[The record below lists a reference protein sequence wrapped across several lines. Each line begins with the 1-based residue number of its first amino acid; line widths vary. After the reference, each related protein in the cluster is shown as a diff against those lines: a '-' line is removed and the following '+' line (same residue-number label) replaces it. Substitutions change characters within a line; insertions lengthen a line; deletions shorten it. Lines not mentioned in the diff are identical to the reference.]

1 MKKIFDRL
9 TALVMVMLMFIQSC
23 VPAITSFAKEEELD
37 KRYVIQKLETLK
49 QDTYAN
55 FSLNLATVIDDK
67 NLDTD
72 TNVKF
77 VLNTTNI
84 NSNIKLLVRKDF
96 SLYDERTFDT
106 VEEAHKEFERVD
118 KSLKDQGLSLD
129 VSVVQEDGKYRIH
142 NNYVPQADKEDFG
155 DDYKV
160 YSLKVVDEFDFDK
173 EGLFNKLP
181 ENLKSVEQHRLQLA
195 EERRLQQ
202 DGEVPEGDKHNRT
215 YIFDFKVD
223 KAVDSKL
230 TTIALNKDDNNPL
243 EVKQNADLFAAI
255 LDDKTYSTYQTEQ
268 LPAEVT
274 SSIEHKKEVAKKK
287 AQAEAKAKAEAD
299 AKAKAEAEEK
309 AKKEAEEKAK
319 ADAKAKEEADAKAKQ
334 EAEKIKAEEAKKTE
348 EQKALEEKAKAEKD
362 AKAKQEADAKAKAEA
377 EKLKAEAEAKQ
388 KAEAEEKAK
397 QEELAKK
404 QAEAEA
410 KKAAEEKAKK
420 DLENKKLLGLV
431 QDTEED
437 QEEEP
442 IIKKK
447 ETTEEV
453 KKEPA
458 TPEERKQKA
467 EEFDKALQDKKED
480 IKKSEDKKDANS
492 KDANSKEDNKKT
504 TDKKE
509 VSEETKG
516 LLEGIKEFF
525 GLTNL
530 QKADRELKAILSVK
544 ANGLKEVQALLSS
557 FEDKY
562 HLTKEEQAKLMEDNK
577 DAIKALIEKDAD
589 KNFNPQMLMA
599 AMSSVKDTLKD
610 KKFNIKTRFDTSTRN
625 GTIKAGQYFKIHL
638 DEKLKVNNPSELEPI
653 YNGTTKI
660 AEPEYDVDTNT
671 IKYKIVS
678 DINENLQIP
687 LNIPVDY
694 NTDKIKLDDNGEFV
708 VVNKVSGL
716 GVTNP
721 KDLLPQRVDR
731 YGKLAGTIIEP
742 DRKDVTEIISPD
754 DSNYKI
760 STDAVANPVV
770 KDGKL
775 VGYNWTIS
783 VTSDTDLE
791 SLGYKANFTTV
802 KGSGLGEIQ
811 DKSNSLGLKDQL
823 NGAFGINDSKH
834 HSPGA
839 GVREVTYNLYT
850 PTTNTQEK
858 YMMDISIVLTKK
870 NNKIGAKR
878 IVIDEGWPIEKVQ
891 DATPNRVGMN
901 NRTTVFG
908 EFTSENNA
916 KWTVTDGVST
926 GDEKTT
932 LPLEER
938 TLENQTGS
946 RVQTG
951 VYKIDT
957 TIGQMV
963 QDTTGISGEKPV
975 GTIAVYEYNST
986 LPDNKNP
993 QTLAGVEISK
1003 YQDIDVDQK
1012 WNLDQGLTMPDMTV
1026 KAVDPNN
1033 EKTVLGEATATE
1045 SQADPDPAERKI
1057 TIPNVKVWN
1066 IAEGG
1071 TASKNDIKIKQV
1083 LPTNKTHNG
1092 KAISYYETTNWKDPN
1107 RANTFAIANRAT
1119 VEVAPQLGNFTL
1131 IKTGEENKPLP
1142 GATFKLLGQG
1152 EAEVATDNEGKI
1164 RFQNIAPGSYQLLET
1179 KAPNGYKLNQETTNI
1194 TVDENGRISASG
1206 SSAKLEVGGN
1216 PTVTV
1221 AHKGYPDFMNAM
1233 QYATIN
1239 SDGSVTTY
1247 IYLKANESKG
1257 GSTDKDTRLNL
1268 ILSSGQRFNNIKDV
1282 QVYDVNPYYRDYLK
1296 KEMIQQGV
1304 DQDVLN
1310 HIGNTNV
1317 LNAPNTNPIRATH
1330 YIRDAYTQKQGYRI
1344 KFPQERFARDWG
1356 FLVVANSPAGTSV
1369 TYDWLMDDSNKE
1381 TVGNNAK
1388 LLDQTIT
1395 PTTAEDAKKET
1406 TLTVTNEKFE
1416 TRPVEVTKW
1425 DKDKKPVAGATF
1437 EIRDAK
1443 GKLISTVESQ
1453 APDEKGE
1460 NGGLASFGDLP
1471 EGKYTIEE
1479 TRAPEGYIKSD
1490 VIFDVTVDESNQVTY
1505 KPRFK
1510 DKPGTPINGEDYYIE
1525 DVEQDQDKIS
1535 AKVTNVSQS
1544 LVINEGDSGDIGFR
1558 PQVWEAYRLESLKYN
1573 ATIDLSNTAPGQR
1586 FSIQFDRNLD
1596 FTQYFGEFPK
1606 IKVGGVEVADPYF
1619 DYTTNKLTYVYN
1631 EKSAGGKGQ
1640 AKIELKGIIPSK
1652 YFAQND
1658 GKFDFTVTVAPDQKK
1673 GVTGQQTITTNVPA
1687 DYGQYDYDGKNR
1699 EVPQSYYFRDVYQ
1712 GPDGNWYV
1720 AVLAY
1725 YNPDHIRESG
1735 PRELKFNWLSTNYQG
1750 ATKNF
1755 FTWEGNGHKPAFSL
1769 TNVNVYRTSPNMGSI
1784 HAGNID
1790 KKVNYNMPLSYG
1802 VRPGDDPAKYNLIYS
1817 RDINPD
1823 NAVRNDRQGG
1833 VTLNYDPSQIQEFGV
1848 ITKNSPL
1855 RIGMPSINNFSKDG
1869 YIIEQTF
1876 KIDDLYN
1883 FNNLWRVFCMTNN
1896 DFKSS
1901 FITRANYNKATGD
1914 QAGGEIPKF
1923 FSQKVALF
1931 NKMYTPGSFK
1941 IKKLN
1946 DADRTQTLQGA
1957 SFSLTDKAGNTIY
1970 RSSGQDGIVEFS
1982 KLKPGIYTL
1991 KEETAPDKF
2000 IKTDKTWR
2008 VNVGNDGY
2016 VSIVEIGLGSTG
2028 ETFYG
2033 KDTILLPVE
2042 NKPVATEFK
2051 VYKKDHENQPLQG
2064 AEFKIT
2070 KAEDGT
2076 QVATGTSDKNGT
2088 VSFNGPLPKGTYILE
2103 ETKAP
2108 AGYKNLDKKWVI
2120 EVDEN
2125 GKAKVYNY
2133 IKGPEDG
2140 TNPDVNKSILGEA
2153 GTKWVNVAKRPLD
2166 GWVLGDN
2173 RQTGYYN
2180 NWPVPYRLGTRIV
2193 AKNTNQ
2199 NYVIQRYVIN
2209 PEADSITLN
2218 NASIHRE
2225 KPQFANMDWY
2235 KGDETYKIFELD
2247 KAIDGDV
2254 EDIRLENYKLK
2265 DITGQIKKTK
2275 ETISGQSR
2283 LYLDFKDRQITKPIV
2298 IDVKV
2303 PYKAE
2308 EAGVGTGM
2316 DLQTNKGLF
2325 WKSDYYDRANQIVE
2339 ADPVTTSGEAGN
2351 IKGAYVGEDSLD
2363 VTNERIVQKF
2373 SFKKI
2378 GNDETDALTGAT
2390 FSLQGPKKSD
2400 EDLGDQVWKKS
2411 GTDGIVN
2418 FDNLTPGIYHLTESG
2433 APQGYEKANTSWT
2446 VTVTKD
2452 GKIYIRDNNPGST
2465 APDQGAKWQKVDPSK
2480 TSDQRHTD
2488 SSTSNNSAPK
2498 IETKITEVNK
2508 KANKFRQVYILN
2520 RQPENLSNP
2529 YFELHAQKENRPIN
2543 TSNTKIV
2550 SMNLVDQSSTFDNLK
2565 VNGSPIEY
2573 DTEVYTKNN
2582 QERIKITPK
2591 NLSGEGKTI
2600 AITVESYIPNT
2611 GNVGTGMDFYNYG
2624 SNHYWVTEWYDSL
2637 AGIPLVEPT
2646 NTTTDK
2652 NATVYVGTNRATNN
2666 PTAPFRIDSNSA
2678 PLTTPVTLRQRVATR
2693 TVMNDAVVLGLS
2705 DLNRSIESD
2714 KLEIGDNLAGTPVRA
2729 GAGWQPIDPAN
2740 SDVPNTRKDSPQQI
2754 QTKITHINK
2763 DDGKIRQVFLINKEN
2778 IKMTK
2783 ARVDFHAEPKNMNVI
2798 GKGINPNNIPVNLNV
2813 ISVRPVSTNSTLDD
2827 IQYTGGELPYLSV
2840 NYNEL
2845 KYWRHQI
2852 TLNQGNYQSP
2862 FAVVVEF
2869 EYQKSGAI
2877 GLGANYRPNRSD
2889 SQKDYWAAESYTNGP
2904 SGINKAQEQTY
2915 DVNLLTT
2922 SDVGSGGTLSSS
2934 TRTAKAG
2941 DTVTVTPRVNTGYI
2955 LEKFE
2960 VLDSSGAQVSY
2971 TNNGT
2976 SYSFTMP
2983 NSDVTVKARFK
2994 KQAEQP
3000 TKHKINTQT
3009 PSNGTFTVDKTEAA
3023 VGEEVTITPNP
3034 AQGYKVKEIYVG
3046 SGAGQ
3051 VPVNNNKF
3059 TMPDSDVTI
3068 RVDFEEITQSQPT
3081 EHNINIIKT
3090 EGGQVKANK
3099 STAAKG
3105 DTVKLTI
3112 TPDDGYGIQ
3121 ALNLLDKN
3129 SLQVQGSSINHLT
3142 KEFTM
3147 PAEDV
3152 WVQILFK
3159 KSETPAKSFIVGK
3172 ENDGGRGS
3180 VVVDQDSAKVGDKVT
3195 FTLYPYNVYKAT
3207 KATVTKNDRSGQL
3220 EGVVFDPETNKG
3232 YFIMPDISP
3241 ATGVTVRGVFEAKPA
3256 GERTVSEERTETI
3269 NYKTDVTVD
3278 ESLNPGERVTDQ
3290 EGKNGEVTYIYSIT
3304 FKKGSSTRTISLKNL
3319 FTKTVYAAEEDAN
3332 RPTDWPADILKK
3344 LENQRQDGEIIIS
3357 YNRTEISR
3365 TEPTNAKVRVGKS
3378 DDPLDTWTPGPND
3391 KLIKDGEIQEVV
3403 KITNKKAGISP
3414 KIMKR
3419 TPGGAPL
3426 PGATFTVNK
3435 MTDGTYEKVE
3445 ESFGTLTATSDKD
3458 GNVIFKDQSDNVVK
3472 FQKGYYV
3479 IKESKAPVGYKRVTA
3494 EWKIEVKDDGGR
3506 MYAVY
3511 QGPED
3516 IPSSLIDDNK
3526 KSNAGSSASNDQIKY
3541 KARLT
3546 YIDPEAKTYIQR
3558 IYIDTRGYYGNS
3570 TEDTMGLLN
3579 LQITPKYKREEI
3591 DRPGQ
3596 SPETIKD
3603 GVKTAYYQSF
3613 ELSDSTSYE
3622 NMDDPEI
3629 DKILRTYD
3637 LSHKDLS
3644 LDKTARWRPFDW
3656 GFDEDQLN
3664 LGKGVYIVE
3673 VEGFYDDVIINNK
3686 SNLTDKYDIPEGD
3699 LGKIDLNLDF
3709 YAGAREFQQLV
3720 EDTDGVFRYKK
3731 IEKGSYQGGAEAL
3744 RACIERTQGKE
3755 KADAWAKETTEGEK
3769 YQNFIGKH
3777 VKIGTKD
3784 SYTGRIYPALGQPTF
3799 KREISANLNPLYNS
3813 VAQQE
3818 IPKEG
3823 LELENEQETFNVTFS
3838 KHGRDDSSDDINSE
3852 KVTNNRLE
3860 GAIFKLQIQGP
3871 GGIYEDMTGK
3881 TVASAFNGYFGF
3893 RNLKPGRYR
3902 LVEVKAPQG
3911 YKPIKDPVL
3920 HFTIAYQKGEIDK
3933 ETGEITPGKGV
3944 VTLEYNEGNGIFQ
3957 YAPDK
3962 KGPDGK
3968 PITPED
3974 GKLVD
3979 YVTSATA
3986 KNMGKIINEVPGK
3999 GKVTLTKYDDGEQL
4013 LPGAEFRLTRISRH
4027 ITDDD
4032 PNKND
4037 GVYTKV
4043 VGDDGKIVFD
4053 ELPIGQ
4059 YELEETKPAPG
4070 YQNKGKKWR
4079 FTVGG
4084 PKLDPYAN
4092 DSEVGLRDISSKIDM
4107 ESTMSVLRPD
4117 GIDGTEKEGN
4127 SKIHPHKG
4135 HALEFKNTF
4144 KINDDTVIKP
4154 GDYFTIKLTDNID
4167 LDGILKQK
4175 SYNLDLFADGVGTI
4189 AKAKYDKE
4197 NGTLT
4202 YVFTS
4207 YAEQYN
4213 KTDFENTIA
4222 AHINLMK
4229 VQNSTQNV
4237 PVGMGIGTPTTNNI
4251 DVVYDLDMARAA
4263 GINMT
4268 SKIVSFDQETGEF
4281 VQYYYLNRDRTA
4293 SNGPLTFRY
4302 KPNEAVTNLRF
4313 DLFRLNQN
4321 GGSLYNYNTGQYYRS
4336 DYYVNKD
4343 MPESFGVNEYS
4354 NNLAYYKSYGYYN
4367 IGANNTEEIQIGN
4380 LGIQNSVIVKV
4391 TGKVTGKDIASYDT
4405 YAMLYNSLSSYYV
4418 ERTNGIRIFENKTQ
4432 ASAELNIK
4440 AVNHKNEIIFKK
4452 VDQEGKILPGAK
4464 FKLVKYYA
4472 DQPDGKNWVEVTGSE
4487 RTAGEDG
4494 LIKYEKLEA
4503 GKYALIET
4511 EAPKG
4516 YGKIEGHIQ
4525 EFTVGTDGVIT
4536 RQVVKPAEEKSEE
4549 AQTLRAKVADAVEAL
4564 ADNLT
4569 GNTKPETYTET
4580 ISNEPINV
4588 VNYKNIEFE
4597 KVDGNDKTKKL
4608 ANAEFEVWYKENVD
4622 DEYQAYKVTK
4632 DGKEVTKTV
4641 TSDKD
4646 GKISLNLTKPD
4657 YYALK
4662 ETKAPDGY
4670 TKMPGYIKEFRV
4682 ENGKVQILEKDPLKA
4697 SHKTSTNGLLT
4708 SEIIS
4713 VDKDKGTFKQRI
4725 VINPNHETMT
4735 VPSYQSYIRIKENDW
4750 KITPKY
4756 KDAMNQQFGI
4766 GGLVNVA
4773 LLKKDGD
4780 KTLENLTKDDY
4791 KKYDA
4796 ISFDTVGGITG
4807 SRYGLKEM
4815 LGTTATT
4822 DKPIKTTDSIVMEF
4836 TGKLDANN
4844 TTGTADQLFE
4854 LVFESGI
4861 DDQISDKLNV
4871 DALTSGKPSYGDY
4884 TGTAP
4889 IQIENRKATFPLT
4902 GALGIFGFLIA
4913 GAIIMTTSYYKYR
4926 RKRRESALS

>member
-9 TALVMVMLMFIQSC
+9 TALVMVMLMVIQTIT
-23 VPAITSFAKEEELD
+23 PAITSFAKEEELD

-106 VEEAHKEFERVD
+106 VEEAHKEFDRVD

-160 YSLKVVDEFDFDK
+160 YSLKVVPEFDFDK

-181 ENLKSVEQHRLQLA
+181 ENLKSTEQHRLQLA

-274 SSIEHKKEVAKKK
+274 SSIEHKKEVAEEK
-287 AQAEAKAKAEAD
+287 AKADAKAKAEAD

-334 EAEKIKAEEAKKTE
+334 EAEKIKAEEAKKSE
-348 EQKALEEKAKAEKD
+348 EQKALDEKAKQEAD

-388 KAEAEEKAK
+388 KAEAEAKAK

-431 QDTEED
+431 QDKEEN

-467 EEFDKALQDKKED
+467 EEFDKALQDKKEE
-480 IKKSEDKKDANS
+480 IKKSEDKKDAN
-492 KDANSKEDNKKT
+492 NKEDNKKT
-504 TDKKE
+504 TDKKG
-509 VSEETKG
+509 VSKETKG

-544 ANGLKEVQALLSS
+544 ENGLKEVQALLSS
-557 FEDKY
+557 FETKY

-589 KNFNPQMLMA
+589 KNFDPKILMA
-599 AMSSVKDTLKD
+599 LMSSVEDNLKD
-610 KKFNIKTRFDTSTRN
+610 KKFNIITRFDTSTRN
-625 GTIKAGQYFKIHL
+625 GPIRAGQYFNIHL
-638 DEKLKVNNPSELEPI
+638 DDKLTVNNPSELKSI
-653 YNGTTKI
+653 YNGNTEI
-660 AEPEYDVDTNT
+660 ARPTYDETTNT
-671 IKYKIVS
+671 IKYKILN
-678 DINENLQIP
+678 DINDNLQIR

-694 NTDKIKLDDNGEFV
+694 NTANIKLDDNGEFV

-721 KDLLPQRVDR
+721 KDLLPQRVGKD
-731 YGKLAGTIIEP
+731 GKLVGSIIEP
-742 DRKDVTEIISPD
+742 DRDDVTEIITPD

-775 VGYNWTIS
+775 VGYNWIIK

-802 KGSGLGEIQ
+802 KGSGLGEITSR
-811 DKSNSLGLKDQL
+811 DNTVSLTDQL

-834 HSPGA
+834 HEPGA
-839 GVREVTYNLYT
+839 GIREVTYNLFT
-850 PTTNTQEK
+850 PTKNKQEK

-891 DATPNRVGMN
+891 DATPSRVGMN

-938 TLENQTGS
+938 TLGNQTGS
-946 RVQTG
+946 RGQTG
-951 VYKIDT
+951 IYKIYPT
-957 TIGQMV
+957 TGQMV
-963 QDTTGISGEKPV
+963 QDTTGISGEKPI

-986 LPDNKNP
+986 IADNKNP

-1033 EKTVLGEATATE
+1033 EETVLGEATTTE
-1045 SQADPDPAERKI
+1045 STANPDPAKRTI
-1057 TIPNVKVWN
+1057 TIKDVKVWN
-1066 IAEGG
+1066 ISNTGE
-1071 TASKNDIKIKQV
+1071 ASKNDIKIKQEF
-1083 LPTNKTHNG
+1083 PTNKTHNG

-1131 IKTGEENKPLP
+1131 IKKGEGNKPLP
-1142 GATFKLLGQG
+1142 GATFKLLGQC
-1152 EAEVATDNEGKI
+1152 EAEVATDAEGKI

-1179 KAPNGYKLNQETTNI
+1179 KAPNGYKLNQETTHI

-1221 AHKGYPDFMNAM
+1221 AHKSYPDFMNAM

-1239 SDGSVTTY
+1239 DDGSVTTY
-1247 IYLKANESKG
+1247 IYLKANEAKTG

-1268 ILSSGQRFNNIKDV
+1268 ILSSGQKFNNIKDV
-1282 QVYDVNPYYRDYLK
+1282 QVYDVNPYYRDYLR

-1304 DQDVLN
+1304 DQEVLK

-1317 LNAPNTNPIRATH
+1317 LNAPDSNPIRATL
-1330 YIRDAYTQKQGYRI
+1330 YPKDPYTQKFGYRI
-1344 KFPQERFARDWG
+1344 RFPQERFARDWG
-1356 FLVVANSPAGTSV
+1356 FLVVAKSPAGTSV
-1369 TYDWLMDDSNKE
+1369 TYDWLMDDPNNT
-1381 TVGNNAK
+1381 TVGNNAR
-1388 LLDQTIT
+1388 LENQTIR
-1395 PTTAEDAKKET
+1395 PTTAEDTKKET

-1437 EIRDAK
+1437 EIRDAN

-1453 APDEKGE
+1453 AADAEGK

-1479 TRAPEGYIKSD
+1479 IRAPEGYIKSD

-1535 AKVTNVSQS
+1535 AKVTNVTQS

-1658 GKFDFTVTVAPDQKK
+1658 GTFPFTVTVAPGQT
-1673 GVTGQQTITTNVPA
+1673 GMTGQQTITTNVPA

-1712 GPDGNWYV
+1712 GTDGKWYV

-1735 PRELKFNWLSTNYQG
+1735 PKELEFNWLSTNYQG
-1750 ATKNF
+1750 ATKKF
-1755 FTWEGNGHKPAFSL
+1755 FTWEGNGNKPAFSL
-1769 TNVNVYRTSPNMGSI
+1769 TNVNVYRTSPNMGTI
-1784 HAGNID
+1784 HAGNFD

-1817 RDINPD
+1817 RDINPN

-1855 RIGMPSINNFSKDG
+1855 RIGMPAINNFSKSG

-1876 KIDDLYN
+1876 KIDDLYK

-1923 FSQKVALF
+1923 FSQKVALI
-1931 NKMYTPGSFK
+1931 NKKYTPGSFK
-1941 IKKLN
+1941 IKKHN
-1946 DADRTQTLQGA
+1946 DANREQVLPGA
-1957 SFSLTDKAGNTIY
+1957 SFSLTDEAGNTIY

-1991 KEETAPDKF
+1991 KEESAPDKF

-2033 KDTILLPVE
+2033 KDTILLPVA

-2051 VYKKDHENQPLQG
+2051 VYKKDHENQPLAG

-2120 EVDEN
+2120 EVDDN
-2125 GKAKVYNY
+2125 GKAKIYNY

-2180 NWPVPYRLGTRIV
+2180 NYPVPFRLGTRIV

-2199 NYVIQRYVIN
+2199 KYVIQRYVIN
-2209 PEADSITLN
+2209 PEADTITLN
-2218 NASIHRE
+2218 TASIHRE
-2225 KPQFANMDWY
+2225 RPQFANMDWY
-2235 KGDETYKIFELD
+2235 NGDETYKIFELD
-2247 KAIDGDV
+2247 KAVDGNV
-2254 EDIRLENYKLK
+2254 EDIRLENYKIT
-2265 DITGQIKKTK
+2265 DITK
-2275 ETISGQSR
+2275 EIPKSKENISGQPR
-2283 LYLDFKDRQITKPIV
+2283 LYLNFKNRQITKPIV

-2308 EAGVGTGM
+2308 VGGVGTGM

-2339 ADPVTTSGEAGN
+2339 ADPVTTGGEAGN
-2351 IKGAYVGEDSLD
+2351 IKGAYVAEDSLD
-2363 VTNERIVQKF
+2363 VTNEKVVQKF

-2378 GNDETDALTGAT
+2378 GDSETDALTGAT

-2400 EDLGDQVWKKS
+2400 DNLGPQVWKRS

-2418 FDNLTPGIYHLTESG
+2418 FDNLTPGIYNLTESG
-2433 APQGYEKANTSWT
+2433 APQGYEKANTKWT

-2452 GKIYIRDNNPGST
+2452 GKIYMRDDNPGST
-2465 APDQGAKWQKVDPSK
+2465 VPDQGAKWQKVDTTK
-2480 TSDQRHTD
+2480 TSEQRHTD
-2488 SSTSNNSAPK
+2488 SSTSNGSTGK

-2520 RQPENLSNP
+2520 RQPENLQNT
-2529 YFELHAQKENRPIN
+2529 YFELHAQNENRPIN
-2543 TSNTKIV
+2543 TSNRKIV
-2550 SMNLVDQSSTFDNLK
+2550 SVNLVDRSSTFDNLK
-2565 VNGSPIEY
+2565 TTGNPIEC

-2591 NLSGEGKTI
+2591 NLAGEGKTI
-2600 AITVESYIPNT
+2600 AITVESYIPNS
-2611 GNVGTGMDFYNYG
+2611 GNVGTGMDFYNFG
-2624 SNHYWVTEWYDSL
+2624 SNHYWVTEWYDTL

-2652 NATVYVGTNRATNN
+2652 NATVYVGGKRATNN
-2666 PTAPFRIDSNSA
+2666 PLPPMRTDSSSA
-2678 PLTTPVTLRQRVATR
+2678 PLRTPVTIRQRVQANGSA
-2693 TVMNDAVVLGLS
+2693 MNDAVVLGLS
-2705 DLNRSIESD
+2705 DLDRSIRASM
-2714 KLEIGDNLAGTPVRA
+2714 LEIGDNIVGTPVRA
-2729 GAGWQPIDPAN
+2729 GEGWQPIDPTN
-2740 SDVPNTRKDSPQQI
+2740 SDVPTTRKDSTQQI

-2763 DDGKIRQVFLINKEN
+2763 DEGKIRQVFLINKEN

-2798 GKGINPNNIPVNLNV
+2798 GKGINPKNFPVNLNV
-2813 ISVRPVSTNSTLDD
+2813 ISVRPVSKNSTLDD
-2827 IQYTGGELPYLSV
+2827 IQYTGEELSFLNINYLE
-2840 NYNEL
+2840 N

-2869 EYQKSGAI
+2869 EYQKSGSI
-2877 GLGANYRPNRSD
+2877 GLGANYRPNRAD
-2889 SQKDYWAAESYTNGP
+2889 SSKDYWAAESYTNGP
-2904 SGINKAQEQTY
+2904 SGINKTQQQAH
-2915 DVNLLTT
+2915 DVNLLTS
-2922 SDVGSGGTLSSS
+2922 SDVGEGGTLSSS
-2934 TRTAKAG
+2934 ARTAKAG
-2941 DTVTVTPRVNTGYI
+2941 NTVTVTPQVNTGYI

-2960 VLDSSGAQVSY
+2960 VLDASGAQVPY

-2994 KQAEQP
+2994 KQAESQ

-3023 VGEEVTITPNP
+3023 AGEVVTITPKP
-3034 AQGYKVKEIYVG
+3034 APGYKAGEIYVG
-3046 SGAGQ
+3046 SKNGQ
-3051 VPVNNNKF
+3051 VPVNDNKF
-3059 TMPDSDVTI
+3059 TMPDADVTI
-3068 RVDFEEITQSQPT
+3068 RVEFEQVSQPQPT
-3081 EHNINIIKT
+3081 KHNINIIKT
-3090 EGGQVKANK
+3090 EGGTVTADK
-3099 STAAKG
+3099 STADKG
-3105 DTVKLTI
+3105 ETVKLTI
-3112 TPDDGYGIQ
+3112 TPDAGYEIEGFT
-3121 ALNLLDKN
+3121 LLDKN
-3129 SLQVQGSSINHLT
+3129 GVQVQGSSINHLDKT
-3142 KEFTM
+3142 FTM

-3152 WVQILFK
+3152 WVKILFK
-3159 KSETPAKSFIVGK
+3159 KSETPAKSFIVGS

-3180 VVVDQDSAKVGDKVT
+3180 VVVDPTQSRDGYAKVGEKVT

-3207 KATVTKNDRSGQL
+3207 KATVTKSNGQRL
-3220 EGVVFDPETNKG
+3220 SDDEVFFDPATNKG

-3241 ATGVTVRGVFEAKPA
+3241 ATGVTVRGVFVAKPA
-3256 GERTVSEERTETI
+3256 GERTVSKEITETL

-3278 ESLNPGERVTDQ
+3278 PSLKPGERVTDK
-3290 EGKNGEVTYIYSIT
+3290 EGKNGEVKYRYTATYNKAT
-3304 FKKGSSTRTISLKNL
+3304 STGQTDI
-3319 FTKTVYAAEEDAN
+3319 AAPA
-3332 RPTDWPADILKK
+3332 DWPADVIAALKAGK
-3344 LENQRQDGEIIIS
+3344 QNGEVITAFA
-3357 YNRTEISR
+3357 RTEISR

-3391 KLIKDGEIQEVV
+3391 KLIKDGETQEIVN
-3403 KITNKKAGISP
+3403 ITNKKAGISP

-3435 MTDGTYEKVE
+3435 MTDNTYEKVE
-3445 ESFGTLTATSDKD
+3445 ESFRTLTATSDKD

-3479 IKESKAPVGYKRVTA
+3479 IKETKAPLGYKRVTA

-3506 MYAVY
+3506 MYAEY

-3516 IPSSLIDDNK
+3516 IPSSLIDNNK

-3558 IYIDTRGYYGNS
+3558 IYIDTRGYYGNNS
-3570 TEDTMGLLN
+3570 EETKGLLN

-3591 DRPGQ
+3591 DTPGQ
-3596 SPETIKD
+3596 PPKTIKD

-3613 ELSDSTSYE
+3613 KLNDQTSYS
-3622 NMDDPEI
+3622 NMDDPAI

-3637 LSHKDLS
+3637 LSNKDLS

-3664 LGKGVYIVE
+3664 IGKGVYIVE

-3686 SNLTDKYDIPEGD
+3686 SKLSDKYDIPEGD
-3699 LGKIDLNLDF
+3699 LGKIDLNLNF
-3709 YAGAREFQQLV
+3709 YAGAREFQQLY
-3720 EDTDGVFRYKK
+3720 EKPDGTFGYKR

-3744 RACIERTQGKE
+3744 RAWIEKTQGKE
-3755 KADAWAKETTEGEK
+3755 KADAWAKQTTEGEK

-3777 VKIGTKD
+3777 VKIGNRYYD
-3784 SYTGRIYPALGQPTF
+3784 TGRIYPALGQPTF
-3799 KREISANLNPLYNS
+3799 KRQISANINPLYNS

-3823 LELENEQETFNVTFS
+3823 LELENEQETYNVTFS
-3838 KHGRDDSSDDINSE
+3838 KHGRDNHDDDINSE
-3852 KVTNNRLE
+3852 KVTENRLE

-3871 GGIYEDMTGK
+3871 GGIYEDMPGK
-3881 TVASAFNGYFGF
+3881 TLASAFNGYFGF

-3902 LVEVKAPQG
+3902 LMEVKAPEG

-3933 ETGEITPGKGV
+3933 ETGDITPGRGV

-3957 YAPDK
+3957 YAPDN
-3962 KGPDGK
+3962 PD
-3968 PITPED
+3968 ITPEG
-3974 GKLVD
+3974 GKLTD

-3986 KNMGKIINEVPGK
+3986 KNMGKIINERPGK
-3999 GKVTLTKYDDGEQL
+3999 GKVTLTKYDDGKHL
-4013 LPGAEFRLTRISRH
+4013 LPGAEFRLTRLTRKV
-4027 ITDDD
+4027 TGEDD

-4043 VGDDGKIVFD
+4043 VGDDGTIVFD

-4070 YQNKGKKWR
+4070 YQNKGQKWR

-4084 PKLDPYAN
+4084 PGLDPYAN
-4092 DSEVGLRDISSKIDM
+4092 DSEVGLRDISSKIEM
-4107 ESTMSVLRPD
+4107 TSTMSVQRPD
-4117 GIDGTEKEGN
+4117 SIDGTESEGN

-4154 GDYFTIKLTDNID
+4154 GDYFTIKLSDNIN

-4175 SYNLDLFADGVGTI
+4175 SYGLDLFADGVGTI

-4197 NGTLT
+4197 AGTLT

-4213 KTDFENTIA
+4213 KTDFENTIS

-4229 VQNSTQNV
+4229 VQNSTQKV

-4251 DVVYDLDMARAA
+4251 DVVYDLDTARAA

-4293 SNGPLTFRY
+4293 FNGNQTFKY
-4302 KPNEAVTNLRF
+4302 KPSENVTNLKF
-4313 DLFRLNQN
+4313 DLFSLNQN
-4321 GGSLYNYNTGQYYRS
+4321 GGRLYNYNTGQYYRS
-4336 DYYVNKD
+4336 DDYVNKD

-4354 NNLAYYKSYGYYN
+4354 NNLRHDKSYGYYN
-4367 IGANNTEEIQIGN
+4367 IGANGSKEISIGN

-4405 YAMLYNSLSSYYV
+4405 YALLYDSISSYYV

-4432 ASAELNIK
+4432 ASAKLNIK
-4440 AVNHKNEIIFKK
+4440 AINPKNEINFKK
-4452 VDQEGKILPGAK
+4452 VDKEGKILPGAE
-4464 FKLVKYYA
+4464 FKLVKYYENA
-4472 DQPDGKNWVEVTGSE
+4472 QDGKKWVEFTGSE

-4503 GKYALIET
+4503 GRYALIET
-4511 EAPKG
+4511 KAPDG
-4516 YGKIEGHIQ
+4516 YAKIEGHIQ

-4549 AQTLRAKVADAVEAL
+4549 AQTLRAKVAKAVEAL
-4564 ADNLT
+4564 ADKLT
-4569 GNTKPETYTET
+4569 GNTNTETYTEKV
-4580 ISNEPINV
+4580 SAEPIEV

-4597 KVDGNDKTKKL
+4597 KVDANDKTKKL
-4608 ANAEFEVWYKENVD
+4608 ANAEFEVYYKEKED
-4622 DEYQAYKVTK
+4622 GEYQAYKVTK

-4646 GKISLNLTKPD
+4646 GKISLNVTKPG

-4670 TKMPGYIKEFRV
+4670 TNMPGYIKEFRV
-4682 ENGKVQILEKDPLKA
+4682 ENGKLQILEKDPLKA
-4697 SHKTSTNGLLT
+4697 SHKTSTKGLLT

-4756 KDAMNQQFGI
+4756 KDAMNQQFGL

-4796 ISFDTVGGITG
+4796 ISFDDTVGNING

-4815 LGTTATT
+4815 LGITTTD

-4871 DALTSGKPSYGDY
+4871 EALTSGKPTYGDY
-4884 TGTAP
+4884 TSTAP

-4926 RKRRESALS
+4926 KKKRGRALS

>member
-23 VPAITSFAKEEELD
+23 IPAITSFAKEEELD

-77 VLNTTNI
+77 VLNTTNV

-106 VEEAHKEFERVD
+106 VEEAHKEFDRVD

-142 NNYVPQADKEDFG
+142 NNYVPQADKENFG

-160 YSLKVVDEFDFDK
+160 YSLKVVPEFDFDK

-181 ENLKSVEQHRLQLA
+181 ENLKSTEQHRLQLA

-274 SSIEHKKEVAKKK
+274 SSIEHKKEVAEAK
-287 AQAEAKAKAEAD
+287 AQADAKAKAEAD

-319 ADAKAKEEADAKAKQ
+319 ADAKAKEEADAKAKA

-348 EQKALEEKAKAEKD
+348 EQKALDEKAKAEKD

-388 KAEAEEKAK
+388 KAEAEAKAK

-431 QDTEED
+431 QDKEKD

-467 EEFDKALQDKKED
+467 EEFDKALQGKKED
-480 IKKSEDKKDANS
+480 IKKSEDKKDAN
-492 KDANSKEDNKKT
+492 NKEDNKKT

-509 VSEETKG
+509 VSKETKG

-557 FEDKY
+557 FGTKY
-562 HLTKEEQAKLMEDNK
+562 HLTQQEQAKLMDDNK

-589 KNFNPQMLMA
+589 KNFDPKILMA
-599 AMSSVKDTLKD
+599 LMSSVEENLKD

-625 GTIKAGQYFKIHL
+625 GPIKAGQYFNIHL
-638 DEKLKVNNPSELEPI
+638 DKKLTVNNPSELKSI
-653 YNGTTKI
+653 YNGNTEI
-660 AEPEYDVDTNT
+660 ARPTYDSKTNT
-671 IKYKIVS
+671 IQYKILK
-678 DINENLQIP
+678 DITENIQVP

-694 NTDKIKLDDNGEFV
+694 NTKNIELDDNGEFV

-731 YGKLAGTIIEP
+731 YGNLAGTIIEP
-742 DRKDVTEIISPD
+742 DRDDVTEIITPD

-802 KGSGLGEIQ
+802 KGSGLGEI
-811 DKSNSLGLKDQL
+811 KSRDNNVTLTDQL
-823 NGAFGINDSKH
+823 DGAFGINDSKH

-850 PTTNTQEK
+850 PATNKQEK

-891 DATPNRVGMN
+891 DATPSRVGMN

-938 TLENQTGS
+938 TLENQSGS
-946 RVQTG
+946 RGQTG
-951 VYKIDT
+951 VYKIDPKT
-957 TIGQMV
+957 GQMV

-975 GTIAVYEYNST
+975 GTIAVYEYNT
-986 LPDNKNP
+986 TIANNKNP
-993 QTLAGVEISK
+993 QKLAGVEISK

-1045 SQADPDPAERKI
+1045 SQANPDPASRTI
-1057 TIPNVKVWN
+1057 TIPDVKVWN
-1066 IAEGG
+1066 IANDG
-1071 TASKNDIKIKQV
+1071 TASKNDLKIKQEF
-1083 LPTNKTHNG
+1083 PTNKTHNG

-1107 RANTFAIANRAT
+1107 KANTFAIANRGT

-1131 IKTGEENKPLP
+1131 IKKGEDNKPLP

-1152 EAEVATDNEGKI
+1152 EAEVATDSEGKI
-1164 RFQNIAPGSYQLLET
+1164 HFQNIAPGSYQLLET
-1179 KAPNGYKLNQETTNI
+1179 KAPNGYKLNQETTYIN
-1194 TVDENGRISASG
+1194 VDENGRISASG

-1239 SDGSVTTY
+1239 PDGSVTTY
-1247 IYLKANESKG
+1247 IYLKANEAKTG

-1268 ILSSGQRFNNIKDV
+1268 ILSSGQRFSKITDV
-1282 QVYDVNPYYRDYLK
+1282 QVYDVNPYYRDYLR

-1304 DQDVLN
+1304 DQGVLE
-1310 HIGNTNV
+1310 HIGNKNV
-1317 LNAPNTNPIRATH
+1317 LNAPDPKPIRATL
-1330 YIRDAYTQKQGYRI
+1330 YPRDPYTQKLGYKIR
-1344 KFPQERFARDWG
+1344 FPQERFARDWG
-1356 FLVVANSPAGTSV
+1356 FLVVAKSPAGTSV
-1369 TYDWLMDDSNKE
+1369 TYDWLMDDPNNT
-1381 TVGNNAK
+1381 TVGNNAR
-1388 LLDQTIT
+1388 LENQTIR

-1425 DKDKKPVAGATF
+1425 DKNKKPVAGATF
-1437 EIRDAK
+1437 EIRDAN

-1453 APDEKGE
+1453 APDAEGK

-1535 AKVTNVSQS
+1535 AKVTNVTQS

-1606 IKVGGVEVADPYF
+1606 LKVGGVEVADPYF

-1658 GKFDFTVTVAPDQKK
+1658 GTFDFTVTVAPGQT
-1673 GVTGQQTITTNVPA
+1673 GVTGQQKITTDVPA

-1735 PRELKFNWLSTNYQG
+1735 PKELEFNWLSTNYQG

-1755 FTWEGNGHKPAFSL
+1755 FTWEGNGNKPAFSL
-1769 TNVNVYRTSPNMGSI
+1769 TNVNVYRTSPNMGTI
-1784 HAGNID
+1784 HAGNFD

-1817 RDINPD
+1817 RDINPN

-1855 RIGMPSINNFSKDG
+1855 RIGMPAINNFSKDG

-1876 KIDDLYN
+1876 KIDDLYK

-1923 FSQKVALF
+1923 FSQKVALI
-1931 NKMYTPGSFK
+1931 NKKYTPGSFK

-1946 DADRTQTLQGA
+1946 DANREQVLQGA
-1957 SFSLTDKAGNTIY
+1957 SFSLTDEAGNTIY

-1991 KEETAPDKF
+1991 KEESAPDKF

-2033 KDTILLPVE
+2033 KDTILLPVA
-2042 NKPVATEFK
+2042 NRPVATEFK
-2051 VYKKDHENQPLQG
+2051 VYKKDNENQPLAG

-2120 EVDEN
+2120 EVDDN
-2125 GKAKVYNY
+2125 GKAKIYNY

-2140 TNPDVNKSILGEA
+2140 TNPDVNESILGEA
-2153 GTKWVNVAKRPLD
+2153 GTKWVNVAKRPLE

-2180 NWPVPYRLGTRIV
+2180 NYPFPYKLGTRIV

-2199 NYVIQRYVIN
+2199 KYVIQRYVIN
-2209 PEADSITLN
+2209 PEADTITLN

-2225 KPQFANMDWY
+2225 RPQFTNMDWY
-2235 KGDETYKIFELD
+2235 AGNGVYKIFELD
-2247 KAIDGDV
+2247 KAVDGNV
-2254 EDIRLENYKLK
+2254 EDIRLENYKIT
-2265 DITGQIKKTK
+2265 DITK
-2275 ETISGQSR
+2275 EIALSKENISGQPR
-2283 LYLDFKDRQITKPIV
+2283 LYLNFNNRQITKPIV

-2308 EAGVGTGM
+2308 DGGVGTGM

-2325 WKSDYYDRANQIVE
+2325 WKSDYYDRSNQIVE
-2339 ADPVTTSGEAGN
+2339 ADPVTTGGEAGN
-2351 IKGAYVGEDSLD
+2351 IKGAYVAEDSLD
-2363 VTNERIVQKF
+2363 VTNERVVQKF
-2373 SFKKI
+2373 SFKKV

-2400 EDLGDQVWKKS
+2400 DNLGPQVWKRS

-2465 APDQGAKWQKVDPSK
+2465 VPDQGATWQKVDTSK

-2488 SSTSNNSAPK
+2488 SSTSNGSTGK

-2508 KANKFRQVYILN
+2508 KENKFRQVYILN
-2520 RQPENLSNP
+2520 RQPENLQNT

-2543 TSNTKIV
+2543 ASNTKIV
-2550 SMNLVDQSSTFDNLK
+2550 SMNLVDRSSTFDNLK
-2565 VNGSPIEY
+2565 TTGNPIEY

-2600 AITVESYIPNT
+2600 AITVESYIPNS
-2611 GNVGTGMDFYNYG
+2611 GNVGTGMDFYNFG
-2624 SNHYWVTEWYDSL
+2624 SNHYWVTEWYDTL

-2652 NATVYVGTNRATNN
+2652 NATVYLGGKRATNN
-2666 PTAPFRIDSNSA
+2666 PLPPMRTDSNSA
-2678 PLTTPVTLRQRVATR
+2678 PLRTPVTIRQRVQANGS
-2693 TVMNDAVVLGLS
+2693 VMNKAVVLGLF
-2705 DLNRSIESD
+2705 DLDRSIQASM
-2714 KLEIGDNLAGTPVRA
+2714 LEIGDDLVGTPVRA
-2729 GAGWQPIDPAN
+2729 GEGWQPIAPTRSETPTTKAN
-2740 SDVPNTRKDSPQQI
+2740 PNNPVQV
-2754 QTKITHINK
+2754 QTKITDINK
-2763 DDGKIRQVFLINKEN
+2763 DTKQFKQVFLINGRKSN
-2778 IKMTK
+2778 NNFLTMNLH
-2783 ARVDFHAEPKNMNVI
+2783 REPLANFAATDI
-2798 GKGINPNNIPVNLNV
+2798 
-2813 ISVRPVSTNSTLDD
+2813 VSYEVYTTNSTSIDNVVKGSKVSPINNPAND
-2827 IQYTGGELPYLSV
+2827 PYNKNKVRISWNKDRNTYFYIVVTAKYAENGSV
-2840 NYNEL
+2840 GLGMDYF
-2845 KYWRHQI
+2845 Y
-2852 TLNQGNYQSP
+2852 S
-2862 FAVVVEF
+2862 
-2869 EYQKSGAI
+2869 KSGAPSNWI
-2877 GLGANYRPNRSD
+2877 SYWGAQYYNSAND
-2889 SQKDYWAAESYTNGP
+2889 
-2904 SGINKAQEQTY
+2904 INKAQEQTY
-2915 DVNLLTT
+2915 DVNLLTS
-2922 SDVGSGGTLSSS
+2922 SDVGEGGTLSSS
-2934 TRTAKAG
+2934 TRTAKAR

-2960 VLDSSGAQVSY
+2960 VLDSTGAQVPY
-2971 TNNGT
+2971 TKNGT

-2994 KQAEQP
+2994 KQAETP

-3023 VGEEVTITPNP
+3023 AGEEVTITPNP
-3034 AQGYKVKEIYVG
+3034 AQGYRVKEIYVG

-3051 VPVNNNKF
+3051 VQVNNNKF
-3059 TMPDSDVTI
+3059 TMPDSEVTI
-3068 RVDFEEITQSQPT
+3068 RVDFEQITQPQPT
-3081 EHNINIIKT
+3081 KHNINIIKT
-3090 EGGQVKANK
+3090 EGGTVTADK
-3099 STAAKG
+3099 STADKG
-3105 DTVKLTI
+3105 ETVKLTI
-3112 TPDDGYGIQ
+3112 TPNTGYEIE
-3121 ALNLLDKN
+3121 AFLLLDKN
-3129 SLQVQGSSINHLT
+3129 QGQVQGSSINHLYKT
-3142 KEFTM
+3142 FTM
-3147 PAEDV
+3147 PDEDV
-3152 WVQILFK
+3152 WVKILFK
-3159 KSETPAKSFIVGK
+3159 KSETPARSFIVGK

-3180 VVVDQDSAKVGDKVT
+3180 VVVDQNSAKVGEKVT

-3207 KATVTKNDRSGQL
+3207 KATVTKNDGSGQL
-3220 EGVVFDPETNKG
+3220 EGVVFDPATNKG

-3241 ATGVTVRGVFEAKPA
+3241 ATGVTVRGVFVAKPA
-3256 GERTVSEERTETI
+3256 GERTVSKEITETLK
-3269 NYKTDVTVD
+3269 YKTDITVD
-3278 ESLNPGERVTDQ
+3278 ESLKPGERVTDQ
-3290 EGKNGEVTYIYSIT
+3290 EGKNGEVKYRYTATYNKATSAGQT
-3304 FKKGSSTRTISLKNL
+3304 D
-3319 FTKTVYAAEEDAN
+3319 VAAPA
-3332 RPTDWPADILKK
+3332 DWPADVIAALKAGK
-3344 LENQRQDGEIIIS
+3344 QNGEVITAFA
-3357 YNRTEISR
+3357 RTEISR
-3365 TEPTNAKVRVGKS
+3365 TEPINAKVRVGKS

-3391 KLIKDGEIQEVV
+3391 KLIKDGETQELVT
-3403 KITNKKAGISP
+3403 ISNKKAGISP

-3435 MTDGTYEKVE
+3435 MTDKTYEKVE

-3479 IKESKAPVGYKRVTA
+3479 IKETKAPVGYKRVTA

-3506 MYAVY
+3506 MYAEY

-3516 IPSSLIDDNK
+3516 IPSTLIDDNK

-3558 IYIDTRGYYGNS
+3558 IYIDTRGYYGNDS
-3570 TEDTMGLLN
+3570 EEAKGLLN

-3622 NMDDPEI
+3622 NMDDPAI

-3637 LSHKDLS
+3637 LSNKDLS

-3686 SNLTDKYDIPEGD
+3686 SDLKDKYDIPEGD

-3709 YAGAREFQQLV
+3709 YAGAREFKQLMID
-3720 EDTDGVFRYKK
+3720 ENGQMSYKAF
-3731 IEKGSYQGGAEAL
+3731 KGASYQGGAAQLTEF
-3744 RACIERTQGKE
+3744 IKKFVSEE
-3755 KADAWAKETTEGEK
+3755 KAKEWSQEKSPGAK
-3769 YQNFIGKH
+3769 YQNFIGKE
-3777 VKIGTKD
+3777 VVYEGKTYK
-3784 SYTGRIYPALGQPTF
+3784 TGIIDPALGQPTF
-3799 KREISANLNPLYNS
+3799 KREISANINPLYNS

-3823 LELENEQETFNVTFS
+3823 LELENEQETYNVTFS
-3838 KHGRDDSSDDINSE
+3838 KHGRDDSGDDINSE
-3852 KVTNNRLE
+3852 KVTENRLE

-3871 GGIYEDMTGK
+3871 GGIYEDMPGK
-3881 TVASAFNGYFGF
+3881 TLASAFNGYFGF

-3902 LVEVKAPQG
+3902 LMEVKAPQG

-3933 ETGEITPGKGV
+3933 ETGEITPGRGV

-3974 GKLVD
+3974 GKLTD

-3986 KNMGKIINEVPGK
+3986 KNMGKIINERPGK
-3999 GKVTLTKYDDGEQL
+3999 GKVTLTKYDDGEHL
-4013 LPGAEFRLTRISRH
+4013 LPGAEFRLTRLTRKV
-4027 ITDDD
+4027 TGTDD

-4043 VGDDGKIVFD
+4043 VGEDGKIVFD

-4084 PKLDPYAN
+4084 PGLDPYAN

-4107 ESTMSVLRPD
+4107 TSTMSVQRPD
-4117 GIDGTEKEGN
+4117 GNDGTENEGN

-4197 NGTLT
+4197 AGTLT

-4213 KTDFENTIA
+4213 KTDFENTIS

-4237 PVGMGIGTPTTNNI
+4237 AVGMGIDTPTTNNI
-4251 DVVYDLDMARAA
+4251 DVVYDLDMARQV

-4268 SKIVSFDQETGEF
+4268 SKIVSFNQETGEF

-4293 SNGPLTFRY
+4293 FNGNQKFKY
-4302 KPNEAVTNLRF
+4302 KPSEAVTNLRF
-4313 DLFRLNQN
+4313 DIFSLNQN
-4321 GGSLYNYNTGQYYRS
+4321 GGSLYNYNTGQYYRT

-4354 NNLAYYKSYGYYN
+4354 NNLTHYGSYGYYN
-4367 IGANNTEEIQIGN
+4367 IGANKVQEIQIGN
-4380 LGIQNSVIVKV
+4380 LGIQNSKIVKV
-4391 TGKVTGKDIASYDT
+4391 TGKVTGNDIASYDT
-4405 YAMLYNSLSSYYV
+4405 YAMLYNPSSGYYV

-4440 AVNHKNEIIFKK
+4440 AINPKNEINFKK
-4452 VDQEGKILPGAK
+4452 VDQDGKILPGAK
-4464 FKLVKYYA
+4464 FKLVKYYENTT
-4472 DQPDGKNWVEVTGSE
+4472 DGKNWVEVTGSE
-4487 RTAGEDG
+4487 RIAGEDG

-4516 YGKIEGHIQ
+4516 YAKIEGHIE

-4549 AQTLRAKVADAVEAL
+4549 AQTLRAKVADAVENL
-4564 ADNLT
+4564 ADRLT
-4569 GNTKPETYTET
+4569 GNTEPETYTET

-4588 VNYKNIEFE
+4588 VNYKDIEFE

-4608 ANAEFEVWYKENVD
+4608 AGAEFEVWYKENVD
-4622 DEYQAYKVTK
+4622 DEYQAYKITK

-4641 TSDKD
+4641 TSGED
-4646 GKISLNLTKPD
+4646 GKISLNLTKPG

-4697 SHKTSTNGLLT
+4697 SHKTSTKGLLT

-4713 VDKDKGTFKQRI
+4713 VDKENKTFKQRI
-4725 VINPNHETMT
+4725 VINPNHTEMT
-4735 VPSYQSYIRIKENDW
+4735 IPSYQSYIRIKENDW

-4756 KDAMNQQFGI
+4756 KDALNKPAGI

-4773 LLKKDGD
+4773 VLKKDGD

-4822 DKPIKTTDSIVMEF
+4822 DKPITTTDSIVMEF

-4861 DDQISDKLNV
+4861 DDQVSDKLNV
-4871 DALTSGKPSYGDY
+4871 DVLTSGKPSYGDY

-4902 GALGIFGFLIA
+4902 GALGIIGFLVA
-4913 GAIIMTTSYYKYR
+4913 GAVMMATAYYKYR

>member
-1 MKKIFDRL
+1 MIYFYCCIIIYIILLESYIFPSKDLLLIEDRRKKMDNIFKRFTCL
-9 TALVMVMLMFIQSC
+9 FLALLMILEVFSPVTALAAEGGGLFEE
-23 VPAITSFAKEEELD
+23 AKS
-37 KRYVIQKLETLK
+37 V
-49 QDTYAN
+49 
-55 FSLNLATVIDDK
+55 
-67 NLDTD
+67 
-72 TNVKF
+72 
-77 VLNTTNI
+77 
-84 NSNIKLLVRKDF
+84 NSNNK
-96 SLYDERTFDT
+96 
-106 VEEAHKEFERVD
+106 VEEKI
-118 KSLKDQGLSLD
+118 S
-129 VSVVQEDGKYRIH
+129 
-142 NNYVPQADKEDFG
+142 
-155 DDYKV
+155 
-160 YSLKVVDEFDFDK
+160 DE
-173 EGLFNKLP
+173 LFNKP
-181 ENLKSVEQHRLQLA
+181 A
-195 EERRLQQ
+195 EKTEKTDTRKKE
-202 DGEVPEGDKHNRT
+202 EVHKDSSNKPKETG
-215 YIFDFKVD
+215 
-223 KAVDSKL
+223 KAP
-230 TTIALNKDDNNPL
+230 ALIPGKKTKDDYEFFEN
-243 EVKQNADLFAAI
+243 
-255 LDDKTYSTYQTEQ
+255 T
-268 LPAEVT
+268 
-274 SSIEHKKEVAKKK
+274 KKNEPD
-287 AQAEAKAKAEAD
+287 QAKAEE
-299 AKAKAEAEEK
+299 KAKAEAEAK
-309 AKKEAEEKAK
+309 AAEE
-319 ADAKAKEEADAKAKQ
+319 AKAKEEQAAKENADLEKQRQELLRIEAERQAAAARANEAEAAAAEAEYRDARQKRIELEKLLEEKLKEKGLRDQKKQ
-334 EAEKIKAEEAKKTE
+334 ESEKSLSEEKSNKLEDKNKTEEKITEEEEEKGLLEKIKEGLGLTDLQRADKELKKALKDKDNGLEEIQALLDSFEEKYDLSREDQAKLMADNEEAFQELIERDREGNFRPNILIALTE
-348 EQKALEEKAKAEKD
+348 DEKSN
-362 AKAKQEADAKAKAEA
+362 
-377 EKLKAEAEAKQ
+377 
-388 KAEAEEKAK
+388 
-397 QEELAKK
+397 
-404 QAEAEA
+404 
-410 KKAAEEKAKK
+410 
-420 DLENKKLLGLV
+420 LENKKFH
-431 QDTEED
+431 
-437 QEEEP
+437 
-442 IIKKK
+442 II
-447 ETTEEV
+447 
-453 KKEPA
+453 
-458 TPEERKQKA
+458 
-467 EEFDKALQDKKED
+467 
-480 IKKSEDKKDANS
+480 
-492 KDANSKEDNKKT
+492 
-504 TDKKE
+504 
-509 VSEETKG
+509 
-516 LLEGIKEFF
+516 
-525 GLTNL
+525 
-530 QKADRELKAILSVK
+530 
-544 ANGLKEVQALLSS
+544 
-557 FEDKY
+557 
-562 HLTKEEQAKLMEDNK
+562 
-577 DAIKALIEKDAD
+577 
-589 KNFNPQMLMA
+589 
-599 AMSSVKDTLKD
+599 
-610 KKFNIKTRFDTSTRN
+610 TRFDTSTAV
-625 GTIKAGQYFKIHL
+625 GSIKKGQYFNIHL
-638 DEKLKVNNPSELEPI
+638 DDELIVKNPSELEAI
-653 YNGTTKI
+653 KFNDIEI
-660 AEPEYDVDTNT
+660 ARPSYDKETNT
-671 IKYKIVS
+671 IRYEILN
-678 DINENLQIP
+678 DITENIQVP

-694 NTDKIKLDDNGEFV
+694 NVEKIVLDEDSGEFV
-708 VVNKVSGL
+708 VTNKVSGL
-716 GVTNP
+716 GVKAP
-721 KDLLPQRVDR
+721 KDLVPQRVSR
-731 YGKLAGTIIEP
+731 NGILAGSIIEP
-742 DRKDVTEIISPD
+742 GRNDVTEIITPD

-770 KDGKL
+770 KDGEL
-775 VGYNWTIS
+775 VGYNWTIRVS
-783 VTSDTDLE
+783 SDTDLDK
-791 SLGYKANFTTV
+791 LGYKANFTTV
-802 KGSGLGEIQ
+802 KGSGLGEITSR
-811 DKSNSLGLKDQL
+811 DNTVSLTDQL
-823 NGAFGINDSKH
+823 DGAFGINDSKH
-834 HSPGA
+834 HAPGA
-839 GVREVTYNLYT
+839 GIREVTYNLFT
-850 PTTNTQEK
+850 PTTNRQEK
-858 YMMDISIVLTKK
+858 YMMDISIVLTEKGK
-870 NNKIGAKR
+870 VGARR
-878 IVIDEGWPIEKVQ
+878 IQIDEGWPIEKVQ
-891 DATPNRVGMN
+891 DATPSRVGMN

-908 EFTSENNA
+908 EFASENNA
-916 KWTVTDGVST
+916 KWTVTDAVST

-938 TLENQTGS
+938 SLGNQTGS
-946 RVQTG
+946 RGQTG
-951 VYKIDT
+951 VYKIDPT
-957 TIGQMV
+957 TGQMV

-986 LPDNKNP
+986 IADNKEP

-1003 YQDIDVDQK
+1003 YQDIYVDQG
-1012 WNLDQGLTMPDMTV
+1012 WNLDQGLTMPEMTV
-1026 KAVDPNN
+1026 KAVDPKNENN
-1033 EKTVLGEATATE
+1033 VLGEATTTE
-1045 SQADPDPAERKI
+1045 SQANPDPAIRTI
-1057 TIPNVKVWN
+1057 TIEDVKVWN
-1066 IAEGG
+1066 ISDAGE
-1071 TASKNDIKIKQV
+1071 ASKNDIKIKQEF
-1083 LPTNKTHNG
+1083 PTNKTHNG
-1092 KAISYYETTNWKDPN
+1092 KAISYYENTNWKDPN
-1107 RANTFAIANRAT
+1107 KADTYTVHNKAT
-1119 VEVAPQLGNFTL
+1119 VEQNPQLGSFTL
-1131 IKTGEENKPLP
+1131 IKTGEDNKPLP

-1152 EAEVATDNEGKI
+1152 EAEVATDSEGKI
-1164 RFQNIAPGSYQLLET
+1164 HFQNIAPGSYQLLET

-1239 SDGSVTTY
+1239 ADGSVTTY
-1247 IYLKANESKG
+1247 IYLKANEAKTG

-1268 ILSSGQRFNNIKDV
+1268 ILSSGQRFNNLKDV

-1304 DQDVLN
+1304 DQGVLD
-1310 HIGNTNV
+1310 HIGNKNV
-1317 LNAPNTNPIRATH
+1317 LNAPDTNPIRATL
-1330 YIRDAYTQKQGYRI
+1330 YPKDPYTQKLGYRI
-1344 KFPQERFARDWG
+1344 RFPQERFARDWG
-1356 FLVVANSPAGTSV
+1356 FLVVAKSPAGTSV
-1369 TYDWLMDDSNKE
+1369 TYDWLMDDPNNT
-1381 TVGNNAK
+1381 TVGNNAR
-1388 LLDQTIT
+1388 LENQTIR

-1425 DKDKKPVAGATF
+1425 DKDKQPVAGATF
-1437 EIRDAK
+1437 EIRDAN

-1453 APDEKGE
+1453 APDAEGK

-1490 VIFDVTVDESNQVTY
+1490 VIFDVTVDESRQVTY

-1535 AKVTNVSQS
+1535 AKVTNVSQT
-1544 LVINEGDSGDIGFR
+1544 LVINEGDSGDIGVR

-1658 GKFDFTVTVAPDQKK
+1658 GTFPFTVKVAPDQKT

-1755 FTWEGNGHKPAFSL
+1755 FTWEGNGNKPAFSL

-1784 HAGNID
+1784 NAGNFD

-1817 RDINPD
+1817 RNIDPN
-1823 NAVRNDRQGG
+1823 NYVTNDRQGG

-1855 RIGMPSINNFSKDG
+1855 RIGMPAINNFSKDG

-1876 KIDDLYN
+1876 KIDDLYK

-1914 QAGGEIPKF
+1914 QAGGEPPKF
-1923 FSQKVALF
+1923 FSQKVALI
-1931 NKMYTPGSFK
+1931 NKKYTPGSFR

-1946 DADRTQTLQGA
+1946 DANREEVLQGA
-1957 SFSLTDKAGNTIY
+1957 SFSLTDEAGNTIY
-1970 RSSGQDGIVEFS
+1970 RSSDQDGIVEFS

-1991 KEETAPDKF
+1991 KEESAPDKF

-2033 KDTILLPVE
+2033 KDTILLPVA

-2088 VSFNGPLPKGTYILE
+2088 VSFNGALPKGTYILE

-2120 EVDEN
+2120 EVDDN
-2125 GKAKVYNY
+2125 GKAKIYNY
-2133 IKGPEDG
+2133 IEGPKDD
-2140 TNPDVNKSILGEA
+2140 TDQDVNKSILGEA

-2180 NWPVPYRLGTRIV
+2180 NYPIPFRLGTRIV

-2199 NYVIQRYVIN
+2199 KYVIQRYVIN
-2209 PEADSITLN
+2209 PEADTITLN
-2218 NASIHRE
+2218 SASIHRE
-2225 KPQFANMDWY
+2225 RPEFANMDWY

-2247 KAIDGDV
+2247 KAVDGNV
-2254 EDIRLENYKLK
+2254 EDIRLENYKIT
-2265 DITGQIKKTK
+2265 DITK
-2275 ETISGQSR
+2275 EITNSKENISGQPR
-2283 LYLDFKDRQITKPIV
+2283 LYLNFNNRQITKPIV

-2308 EAGVGTGM
+2308 DGGVGTGM

-2339 ADPVTTSGEAGN
+2339 GDPVTTGGEGGN
-2351 IKGAYVGEDSLD
+2351 IKGAYVAEDSLD
-2363 VTNERIVQKF
+2363 VTNEKVVQKF
-2373 SFKKI
+2373 SFKKVDD
-2378 GNDETDALTGAT
+2378 GGTDALTGAT

-2400 EDLGDQVWKKS
+2400 NDLGPQVWKRS
-2411 GTDGIVN
+2411 GKDGMVN

-2433 APQGYEKANTSWT
+2433 APQGYEKSNTDWT

-2452 GKIYIRDNNPGST
+2452 GKIYMRDNNPGST
-2465 APDQGAKWQKVDPSK
+2465 VPDQGAKWQKVDPTK
-2480 TSDQRHTD
+2480 TSDQKHTD
-2488 SSTSNNSAPK
+2488 SSSSNNSAPK

-2508 KANKFRQVYILN
+2508 KENKFRQVYILN
-2520 RQPENLSNP
+2520 RQPENLQNT
-2529 YFELHAQKENRPIN
+2529 YFELHAQKEDRPIN

-2550 SMNLVDQSSTFDNLK
+2550 SVNLVDPSSTFDNLK
-2565 VNGSPIEY
+2565 VAGSPIEY
-2573 DTEVYTKNN
+2573 DTEVYTKNK

-2600 AITVESYIPNT
+2600 AITVESYIPNS
-2611 GNVGTGMDFYNYG
+2611 GNVGTGMDFYNFG
-2624 SNHYWVTEWYDSL
+2624 SNHYWATEWYDSL

-2646 NTTTDK
+2646 NTTADK
-2652 NATVYVGTNRATNN
+2652 NASFDVQPKNTIQAFRSVSKAEEIKMQDPVREASKNLEYDKENNTDFYV
-2666 PTAPFRIDSNSA
+2666 DSVNEIILPPS
-2678 PLTTPVTLRQRVATR
+2678 LNT
-2693 TVMNDAVVLGLS
+2693 GL
-2705 DLNRSIESD
+2705 D
-2714 KLEIGDNLAGTPVRA
+2714 IGDELVGQPV
-2729 GAGWQPIDPAN
+2729 GAGEGWQQVDKTKSTTA
-2740 SDVPNTRKDSPQQI
+2740 SHQDSAEI
-2754 QTKITHINK
+2754 QTKISDINK
-2763 DDGKIRQVFLINKEN
+2763 DVKQFKQVFLIDGSKSKQSP
-2778 IKMTK
+2778 IM
-2783 ARVDFHAEPKNMNVI
+2783 F
-2798 GKGINPNNIPVNLNV
+2798 NLRGADGSNSSLGSIQV
-2813 ISVRPVSTNSTLDD
+2813 YQVTSNSTIDNYSVSKNIGHNGPYDD
-2827 IQYTGGELPYLSV
+2827 GNIGGKNITFPKT
-2840 NYNEL
+2840 NN
-2845 KYWRHQI
+2845 KY
-2852 TLNQGNYQSP
+2852 
-2862 FAVVVEF
+2862 VVEITTSYVDNQKLGF
-2869 EYQKSGAI
+2869 EARFIYDRTGKPAQWKYAT
-2877 GLGANYRPNRSD
+2877 A
-2889 SQKDYWAAESYTNGP
+2889 KESYN
-2904 SGINKAQEQTY
+2904 SANDINKTQEQTY
-2915 DVNLLTT
+2915 DVNLLTS
-2922 SDVGSGGTLSSS
+2922 SDVGEGGKLSSS
-2934 TRTAKAG
+2934 ARTAKAG
-2941 DTVTVTPRVNTGYI
+2941 DTVTVTPQVNTGYI

-2960 VLDSSGAQVSY
+2960 VLDASGGQVSY
-2971 TNNGT
+2971 TKSGT

-2994 KQAEQP
+2994 KQAENP

-3009 PSNGTFTVDKTEAA
+3009 PINGTFTVDKTEAA
-3023 VGEEVTITPNP
+3023 KGEIVTITPSP
-3034 AQGYKVKEIYVG
+3034 DQGYRVKEIYVG

-3051 VPVNNNKF
+3051 VTVNDNKF
-3059 TMPDSDVTI
+3059 IMPDADVTI
-3068 RVDFEEITQSQPT
+3068 RVEFEQVSQPQPT
-3081 EHNINIIKT
+3081 KHSINIIKT
-3090 EGGQVKANK
+3090 EGGTVTADK
-3099 STAAKG
+3099 STADKG
-3105 DTVKLTI
+3105 ETVKLTI
-3112 TPDDGYGIQ
+3112 TPDAGYEIQ
-3121 ALNLLDKN
+3121 AFLLLDKN
-3129 SLQVQGSSINHLT
+3129 EGQIQGSSINQLNKT
-3142 KEFTM
+3142 FTM

-3152 WVQILFK
+3152 WVKILFK
-3159 KSETPAKSFIVGK
+3159 KSETPAKSFIVGR

-3180 VVVDQDSAKVGDKVT
+3180 VVVDQTSAKVGEKVT

-3207 KATVTKNDRSGQL
+3207 KATVTKNDGSGQL
-3220 EGVVFDPETNKG
+3220 ADVVFDPATNKG

-3241 ATGVTVRGVFEAKPA
+3241 ATGVTVRGVFVAKPA
-3256 GERTVSEERTETI
+3256 GERTVSKEITEI
-3269 NYKTDVTVD
+3269 LEYKTDITVD
-3278 ESLNPGERVTDQ
+3278 ENLQPGERVTDQ
-3290 EGKNGEVTYIYSIT
+3290 EGKNGEVKYRYTATYNKAT
-3304 FKKGSSTRTISLKNL
+3304 STSQTDI
-3319 FTKTVYAAEEDAN
+3319 AAPA
-3332 RPTDWPADILKK
+3332 DWPADVIAALKAGK
-3344 LENQRQDGEIIIS
+3344 QNGEVITAFA
-3357 YNRTEISR
+3357 RTEISR

-3391 KLIKDGEIQEVV
+3391 KLIKDGETQEIV

-3435 MTDGTYEKVE
+3435 MTDNTYEKVE

-3458 GNVIFKDQSDNVVK
+3458 GNVIFKDQSGNLVK

-3479 IKESKAPVGYKRVTA
+3479 IKETKAPTGYKRITA

-3506 MYAVY
+3506 MYAEY

-3516 IPSSLIDDNK
+3516 IPSSLIDNNK
-3526 KSNAGSSASNDQIKY
+3526 KSSAGSSASNDQIKY

-3558 IYIDTRGYYGNS
+3558 IYIDTRGYYGNES
-3570 TEDTMGLLN
+3570 EEAKGLLN
-3579 LQITPKYKREEI
+3579 LQIRPKYKREEI

-3613 ELSDSTSYE
+3613 KLNDQTSYS
-3622 NMDDPEI
+3622 NMDDPAI

-3637 LSHKDLS
+3637 LSNKDLS

-3709 YAGAREFQQLV
+3709 YKGAREFQQLY
-3720 EDTDGVFRYKK
+3720 EKPDGTFGYKK

-3744 RACIERTQGKE
+3744 RAWIEKTQGKE
-3755 KADAWAKETTEGEK
+3755 KADAWAKQTTEGEK

-3777 VKIGTKD
+3777 VKIGNRYYD
-3784 SYTGRIYPALGQPTF
+3784 TGRIYPALGEPTF
-3799 KREISANLNPLYNS
+3799 ERQISANINPLYNS

-3823 LELENEQETFNVTFS
+3823 LELENEQETYNVTFS
-3838 KHGRDDSSDDINSE
+3838 KHGRDNSSDDVNSE
-3852 KVTNNRLE
+3852 KVTKNRLE

-3871 GGIYEDMTGK
+3871 GGIYEDMPGK

-3902 LVEVKAPQG
+3902 LMEVKAPQG

-3920 HFTIAYQKGEIDK
+3920 HFTIAYQKGEINKD
-3933 ETGEITPGKGV
+3933 TGEITPGRGV

-3957 YAPDK
+3957 YAPDN
-3962 KGPDGK
+3962 PD
-3968 PITPED
+3968 ITPEG
-3974 GKLVD
+3974 GKLTD

-3999 GKVTLTKYDDGEQL
+3999 GKVTLTKYDDGEHL
-4013 LPGAEFRLTRISRH
+4013 LPGAEFRLTRLTRKV
-4027 ITDDD
+4027 TGTDD

-4084 PKLDPYAN
+4084 PGLDPYAN
-4092 DSEVGLRDISSKIDM
+4092 DSEVGLRDISSKIEM
-4107 ESTMSVLRPD
+4107 KSTMSVLRPD
-4117 GIDGTEKEGN
+4117 GVDGTESEGN

-4175 SYNLDLFADGVGTI
+4175 SYGLDLFADGVGTI

-4197 NGTLT
+4197 AGTLT

-4213 KTDFENTIA
+4213 KTDFENTIV

-4229 VQNSTQNV
+4229 VQNSTQKV

-4251 DVVYDLDMARAA
+4251 DVAYELDMAKIS
-4263 GINMT
+4263 GLNMT
-4268 SKIVSFDQETGEF
+4268 SKIVSFNRETGEF
-4281 VQYYYLNRDRTA
+4281 VQYFYINRDREYVQK
-4293 SNGPLTFRY
+4293 PLSFKYRPSE
-4302 KPNEAVTNLRF
+4302 KVNNLRF
-4313 DLFRLNQN
+4313 DLMSLNQN
-4321 GGSLYNYNTGQYYRS
+4321 GAIYNYNTGQYS
-4336 DYYVNKD
+4336 KGNDDIVNRD
-4343 MPESFGVNEYS
+4343 MPESFGVNENS
-4354 NNLAYYKSYGYYN
+4354 NNLRTYAAYGYYN
-4367 IGANNTEEIQIGN
+4367 PEANTNVEIPIGSLNP
-4380 LGIQNSVIVKV
+4380 LNSVIVKV
-4391 TGKVTGKDIASYDT
+4391 TGQVDTKDIASYDT
-4405 YAMLYNSLSSYYV
+4405 YAKMFNKVYKNDYYGRRIVLEQPYV
-4418 ERTNGIRIFENKTQ
+4418 ERTNGIRIFEDKAQ

-4440 AVNHKNEIIFKK
+4440 AINPKNEINFKK
-4452 VDQEGKILPGAK
+4452 VDQKGQILPGAE
-4464 FKLVKYYA
+4464 FKLVKYYENP
-4472 DQPDGKNWVEVTGSE
+4472 QDGKNWVEVTGSE
-4487 RTAGEDG
+4487 RIAGEDG

-4503 GKYALIET
+4503 GRYALIET
-4511 EAPKG
+4511 KAPTG
-4516 YGKIEGHIQ
+4516 YAKIEGHIQ

-4536 RQVVKPAEEKSEE
+4536 RQVVRPAEEKPAEQNE
-4549 AQTLRAKVADAVEAL
+4549 TVMAKVANTVETL
-4564 ADNLT
+4564 ADKMT
-4569 GNTKPETYTET
+4569 GNTNTETYTENV
-4580 ISNEPINV
+4580 SSEPIEV
-4588 VNYKNIEFE
+4588 VNYKDIEFE
-4597 KVDGNDKTKKL
+4597 KVDANDKTKKL
-4608 ANAEFEVWYKENVD
+4608 ANAEFEVYYKEKED
-4622 DEYQAYKVTK
+4622 GEYQAYKVTK

-4641 TSDKD
+4641 ASDKY
-4646 GKISLNLTKPD
+4646 GKISLHLTKPG

-4682 ENGKVQILEKDPLKA
+4682 ENGKLQILEKDPLKA
-4697 SHKTSTNGLLT
+4697 SHKTSTKGLLT

-4725 VINPNHETMT
+4725 VINPNHQEMT
-4735 VPSYQSYIRIKENDW
+4735 IPSYQSYIRIKENDW

-4756 KDAMNQQFGI
+4756 KDAMNQQFGL

-4815 LGTTATT
+4815 LGITSTT
-4822 DKPIKTTDSIVMEF
+4822 DKPITTTDSIVMEF

-4854 LVFESGI
+4854 LILESEI
-4861 DDQISDKLNV
+4861 DDQISDKINIESLASN
-4871 DALTSGKPSYGDY
+4871 KPTYGDY
-4884 TGTAP
+4884 TSTEP
-4889 IQIENRKATFPLT
+4889 IQIENRKAEFPLT
-4902 GALGIFGFLIA
+4902 GGRGTLIFTLA
-4913 GAIIMTTSYYKYR
+4913 GLMIMSAAAYVYS
-4926 RKRRESALS
+4926 RKRGVSYDE